1 MAVLNDKSDSKVCFG
16 KVMGVSEMWSVK
28 LRFLHNKA
36 HRGTEWTELNTM
48 HRGVDGTKSDRDE
61 AYRIPMPLGVNAS
74 CIHL

>member
-1 MAVLNDKSDSKVCFG
+1 
-16 KVMGVSEMWSVK
+16 MWSVK

-61 AYRIPMPLGVNAS
+61 VYRILMPFGVNAS
-74 CIHL
+74 CTNL

>member
-1 MAVLNDKSDSKVCFG
+1 MTEVTAKFVLVKLWA
-16 KVMGVSEMWSVK
+16 SEMWSVK

-61 AYRIPMPLGVNAS
+61 VYRILMPFGVNAS
-74 CIHL
+74 CTNL